1 MFFLSTTLSL
11 VIGLYFSR
19 NNIVISILI
28 SLTYLIFILFRF
40 GKKRFALAILM
51 FGIGVLIP
59 SLNPK
64 STTGPDYGG
73 IVVDARDNYY
83 IFESKFQKYYV
94 YAEDNDYE
102 IGDHLIL
109 KGEIRDL
116 KINNFESQF
125 DFKAY
130 LNNKGATKEIVV
142 KEIDIKRQSIIK
154 IHHFKKNFLSKFDE
168 NTATLISAFL
178 FNDKDYSSQTVKYA
192 DNNSILFLF
201 SLSGVYLHGL
211 FVITEYL
218 LLLKFSKR
226 TSRILT
232 FILYLPLAFFS
243 FTKIGTLRVF
253 SLYLLKILNDFVLKK
268 RKFAHIELVSL
279 LALIFLI
286 IDYHLVYQQ
295 AFYIGFLLSILAP
308 VVLNSTKCIKE
319 KGKRKFV
326 SSILFII
333 SIFPIQIEDGYYTP
347 FYSIKASIL
356 FPINFV
362 FILLAALCVVLPI
375 YNPIRAIG
383 KGITWILEKMDTYNV
398 RIPFGNWGGAF
409 SIIFISVFLLLVFY
423 LEAVR
428 IKHAKIAVALL
439 IIMTTISVV
448 PLQEPISNAVY
459 FVNVG
464 QGDSIIIKNRTHTVM
479 IDTGGYKSFDMATE
493 SLIPFMNKKKVTHID
508 ALILTHDDFDHSGAK
523 DSLIEN
529 FKVNNLLTKK
539 EQFPYQI
546 GDLNIENLN
555 TFDFDDEND
564 SSLVLKLDFMGKKF
578 LFTGDA
584 SVKTEEKILEKYNVD
599 SDILKVGHHGSN
611 TSTSEKFLKAVSPE
625 EAVISCGAKNYY
637 GHPHKEIIDRLNKY
651 NVKIRRTDLEG
662 TICYFSLKA

>member
-1 MFFLSTTLSL
+1 MFFFSTTLSL

-28 SLTYLIFILFRF
+28 SLTYLLFILFRF
-40 GKKRFALAILM
+40 GKKRFLIVALM
-51 FGIGVLIP
+51 FGVGVLTP
-59 SLNPK
+59 SLKPK

-94 YAEDNDYE
+94 YAEENDFE
-102 IGDHLIL
+102 IGDRLVL
-109 KGEIRDL
+109 KGQVRDL
-116 KINNFESQF
+116 KINTIESQF
-125 DFKAY
+125 DFKSY
-130 LNNKGATKEIVV
+130 LENKGTTKEIVV
-142 KEIDIKRQSIIK
+142 EKYDIKRQSIIR

-178 FNDKDYSSQTVKYA
+178 FNDKDYSSSVVKYA

-218 LLLKFSKR
+218 LFLKFSKR

-232 FILYLPLAFFS
+232 FIIYLPLAFFS

-279 LALIFLI
+279 LALIFII

-308 VVLNSTKCIKE
+308 IILNSTKCIKGN
-319 KGKRKFV
+319 KKRKLV
-326 SSILFII
+326 STFLFILLV
-333 SIFPIQIEDGYYTP
+333 FPIQVEDAYYTP
-347 FYSIKASIL
+347 FYSIRASII

-362 FILLAALCVVLPI
+362 FILLAALCIVLPI
-375 YNPIRAIG
+375 YNVTNAVG

-398 RIPFGNWGGAF
+398 RIPFGNWGGIF
-409 SIIFISVFLLLVFY
+409 PIIFISVFLLLVFY

-428 IKHAKIAVALL
+428 IRHVKIAVALL

-448 PLQEPISNAVY
+448 PLQEPFSNSVY

-493 SLIPFMNKKKVTHID
+493 TLIPFMNKKKINHID

-529 FKVNNLLTKK
+529 FKVDNLLTKK
-539 EQFPYQI
+539 EQFPYQV

-555 TFDFDDEND
+555 TFNFDDEND
-564 SSLVLKLDFMGKKF
+564 GSLVLKLDFMGKKF

-584 SVKTEEKILEKYNVD
+584 SVKSEEKILEKYDVD
-599 SDILKVGHHGSN
+599 CDILKVGHHGSN
-611 TSTSEKFLKAVSPE
+611 TSTSEKFLKAASPN
-625 EAVISCGAKNYY
+625 EAIISCAANNRY

-651 NVKIRRTDLEG
+651 NVKIRRTDEEG